1 LKDFRERE
9 FFTWESFME
18 NLYSWLIIFCGATIA
33 LLGSFLFVSERE
45 LRNKRREVDEFK
57 RKQTTKPVHSSTEEA
72 RSEAHAA
79 MEITRNEELA
89 REMALLSSRLEE
101 SERAL
106 NESQSEHRRL
116 ASVQSSNQQL
126 QEQIGN
132 LNKRLEMR
140 ETELSESTRQIQK
153 VVDLTTTLKT
163 EILGLKQQ
171 LVEREKAIETLQS
184 GGRHWLEIK
193 SENQKLRLD
202 KQGLQ
207 EEIDRQ
213 RIQLNSSEA
222 RLQESVRRHQELSDR
237 YARLEQEAIDFK
249 QRLEDSQAKA
259 RQMET
264 AQQQLAD
271 VESRETV
278 YREQQQR
285 LEALV
290 VDLERDL
297 SEGKNQIQALAE
309 THEHL
314 QETERVCQELSDENR
329 RLGEEISQW
338 QERFAA
344 SEQNQ
349 RQVTMLRRELEELQ
363 MDHARLLDEKRQAQ
377 VGIAAVTEE
386 MSSEAA
392 ISKTKPLNNGSNE
405 TCDNPA
411 QLSLDGPA
419 AGIPVTKE
427 EESSSV
433 LWTSLKQKWRFGAV
447 PVMVI
452 LVIAGAAAMGLLGT
466 PFSTSKEVA
475 VAPATTSDEYGAE
488 PVERVSKPQRKPAP
502 RLRGTFETV
511 RAAQIYSGPSENSAM
526 IASIGPGMKLNVVDS
541 SNGWLEIRSKHGRPP
556 GFIRQE
562 ATVKIGQ
569 N

>member
-1 LKDFRERE
+1 
-9 FFTWESFME
+9 ME

-33 LLGSFLFVSERE
+33 LLGSFLFLLERE

-57 RKQTTKPVHSSTEEA
+57 RKQTTKPVHSFTEEA
-72 RSEAHAA
+72 RSEAHAST
-79 MEITRNEELA
+79 ESTTRNEELA
-89 REMALLSSRLEE
+89 REIALLSRRLEE
-101 SERAL
+101 SQRAL
-106 NESQSEHRRL
+106 DESQSEHRRL
-116 ASVQSSNQQL
+116 AIVQSSSQQL

-171 LVEREKAIETLQS
+171 LVEREKAIETLQR
-184 GGRHWLEIK
+184 GERHWLEIK

-202 KQGLQ
+202 KQCLQ
-207 EEIDRQ
+207 EEFDRQ

-222 RLQESVRRHQELSDR
+222 RLQESVHRHQELSDR

-249 QRLEDSQAKA
+249 QQLEDSQAKA

-290 VDLERDL
+290 IDLEREL
-297 SEGKNQIQALAE
+297 SEGKNQVQSLAE
-309 THEHL
+309 THGHL
-314 QETERVCQELSDENR
+314 QETERVCQELIDENR
-329 RLGEEISQW
+329 RLGEEISRW
-338 QERFAA
+338 QQRFAA
-344 SEQNQ
+344 SEENQ
-349 RQVTMLRRELEELQ
+349 RQVTMLRRELEALQ
-363 MDHARLLDEKRQAQ
+363 TEHARLLDEKRQAQ
-377 VGIAAVTEE
+377 MGIAAVIEE
-386 MSSEAA
+386 TSSEAA
-392 ISKTKPLNNGSNE
+392 ISKRKPLNNGSSE
-405 TCDNPA
+405 TSDNPG
-411 QLSLDGPA
+411 QLSLYGPA
-419 AGIPVTKE
+419 ARIPVTKE
-427 EESSSV
+427 DESSSV
-433 LWTSLKQKWRFGAV
+433 LWTSHKQKWRFAA
-447 PVMVI
+447 VMVI

-488 PVERVSKPQRKPAP
+488 PVERVSKPQRKLAP

-511 RAAQIYSGPSENSAM
+511 RTAQIYSGPSENSAM

>member
-1 LKDFRERE
+1 
-9 FFTWESFME
+9 ME
-18 NLYSWLIIFCGATIA
+18 NLYSWLIIFSGATIA

-57 RKQTTKPVHSSTEEA
+57 RKQTTKPVHSFTEEA
-72 RSEAHAA
+72 RSEAHAV
-79 MEITRNEELA
+79 MELITRNEELA

-101 SERAL
+101 SERAP
-106 NESQSEHRRL
+106 NESQSEHPRL

-171 LVEREKAIETLQS
+171 LVEREKAIETLQR
-184 GGRHWLEIK
+184 GERHWLEIK

-202 KQGLQ
+202 KQCLQ
-207 EEIDRQ
+207 EEFDRQ

-222 RLQESVRRHQELSDR
+222 RLQESVHRHQELSDR

-249 QRLEDSQAKA
+249 QQLEDSQAKA
-259 RQMET
+259 RQMQT

-290 VDLERDL
+290 IDLEREL
-297 SEGKNQIQALAE
+297 SEGKNQVQSLAE
-309 THEHL
+309 THGHL

-329 RLGEEISQW
+329 RLGKEISRW

-344 SEQNQ
+344 SEENQ
-349 RQVTMLRRELEELQ
+349 RQVSMLRRELEKLQ
-363 MDHARLLDEKRQAQ
+363 TEHARLLDEKRQAQ
-377 VGIAAVTEE
+377 MGIAAVTAE

-392 ISKTKPLNNGSNE
+392 ISRTKPLNDGSSE
-405 TCDNPA
+405 TCDKPA

-419 AGIPVTKE
+419 AGIQVIKE

-433 LWTSLKQKWRFGAV
+433 IWASLKQRWRFAA
-447 PVMVI
+447 VMVI
-452 LVIAGAAAMGLLGT
+452 VVIVAAAAMGLLRT
-466 PFSTSKEVA
+466 PFSTSKELA

-488 PVERVSKPQRKPAP
+488 PVERVAKPQRKPAP